1 MSDRDRRTILERR
14 ALFLGSALAAMGC
27 GPKANTTEPAEQK
40 VVSIPHSA
48 DTTPT
53 EDAAP
58 ANPPDRAPSTRGDM
72 PPLDIPPGVSER
84 ARQNYEYLA
93 KRMTAAHDILDEMEK
108 LLPSCDIKSCEAD
121 WKQLAERHFELD
133 GSYRTYTCPGTSADA
148 KAYEERAK
156 LHHEFLEKRR
166 SAVEG
171 RITSTLGS
179 GAQRYEELRND
190 VARAHPRPCLSFA
203 CADW

>member
-14 ALFLGSALAAMGC
+14 ALFLGSALAALGC
-27 GPKANTTEPAEQK
+27 GPKANTTEPAEPQ
-40 VVSIPHSA
+40 VVSIPGSA

-53 EDAAP
+53 SDPEPTD
-58 ANPPDRAPSTRGDM
+58 PPERTPSTRGDI
-72 PPLDIPPGVSER
+72 PPLDTPPGVSER
-84 ARQNYEYLA
+84 AKQNYEWLA
-93 KRMTAAHDILDEMEK
+93 KRMTAAHDILDQMEK
-108 LLPSCDIKSCEAD
+108 MIPSCDIESCDAD
-121 WKQLAERHFELD
+121 WKKLAEKQYELD
-133 GSYRTYTCPGTSADA
+133 GSYRSYTCPGTSADA

-166 SAVEG
+166 SAVET
-171 RITSTLGS
+171 RLSTALGS
-179 GAQRYEELRND
+179 GTQRYDELRNE